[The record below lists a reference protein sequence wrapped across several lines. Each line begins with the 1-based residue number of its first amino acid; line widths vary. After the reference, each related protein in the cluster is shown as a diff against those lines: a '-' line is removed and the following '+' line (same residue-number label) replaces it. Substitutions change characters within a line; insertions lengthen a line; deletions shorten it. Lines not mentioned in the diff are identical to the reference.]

1 MSAETPGGDE
11 SGWLSS
17 WLRRGYVVRVGR
29 SVRGSLFVGLA
40 LITAVGALLLPKGVG
55 AAPGGRRAD
64 AALQRLLDRLVG
76 TPGGPVGAIVTLYRQ
91 GRTTVFRAGR
101 ADAARP
107 GAPRLGDHMRIA
119 SISKAFTGAVALHLV
134 QEGGLGLDDTIG
146 RWLKGTMPRVWSMVT
161 VREMLNHTSG
171 LPDYTQSEGF
181 RTQAMADARGYV
193 SPMQII
199 GWVSN
204 KGLRFT
210 PGSRYEYSNT
220 DNIVVGLIAQTVTGR
235 SFGQL
240 LSMLV
245 FGPAGLR
252 QTTFPARRVSLP
264 TPFMHGYDVE
274 PSKPPQDVTTFLSP
288 SGAWASGAIVSTP
301 ADLGAFIRADL
312 GSRFFG
318 SAQRRE
324 QLRFIAGSSSPP
336 GPGRNSAGLAIFRY
350 QTQCGTVYDH
360 TGNFPG
366 YVQWAAA
373 TADGRRSV
381 TTSLNIAAPTG
392 ALLQQLRSLQATAVC
407 ALLGR

>member
-1 MSAETPGGDE
+1 MA
-11 SGWLSS
+11 
-17 WLRRGYVVRVGR
+17 
-29 SVRGSLFVGLA
+29 
-40 LITAVGALLLPKGVG
+40 AVGMLLLPSGVG
-55 AAPGGRRAD
+55 AAPAVRTRD
-64 AALQRLLDRLVG
+64 AAVQRLVDRLVG

-101 ADAARP
+101 ADASRP

-134 QEGGLGLDDTIG
+134 EEDRLGLDDTIG
-146 RWLKGTMPRVWSMVT
+146 QRLPGVMPQAWSMVT

-171 LPDYTQSEGF
+171 LPDYTQSDGF
-181 RTQAMADARGYV
+181 RMQAMTNPRGYV

-199 GWVSN
+199 GWVR
-204 KGLRFT
+204 KTDLRFT

-220 DNIVVGLIAQTVTGR
+220 DNIVVGLIAQRVAGR

-240 LSMLV
+240 LSTIV
-245 FGPAGLR
+245 FRPAGLR
-252 QTTFPARRVSLP
+252 RTTFPARRISLP

-274 PSKPPQDVTTFLSP
+274 PGKPPQDLTTFLSP

-312 GSRFFG
+312 GGRFFG
-318 SAQRRE
+318 TAQRRE
-324 QLRFIAGSSSPP
+324 QLRFVAGSSSPP
-336 GPGRNSAGLAIFRY
+336 GPGRNSAGLAMFRY
-350 QTQCGTVYDH
+350 QTRCGTVYGH

-392 ALLQQLRSLQATAVC
+392 ALLRQLRSLQAAAVC
-407 ALLGR
+407 VLLGR